1 MNHESTKGAKCTKIL
16 RSRSHA
22 PRGNAART
30 LCVRSEIDRVFRMC
44 DGRSHAERGNEIKGT
59 KRTKNLFYLSC
70 FHIFRAFVVL
80 LSWFIY
86 KEEQI

>member
-1 MNHESTKGAKCTKIL
+1 MNHEST
-16 RSRSHA
+16 
-22 PRGNAART
+22 
-30 LCVRSEIDRVFRMC
+30 
-44 DGRSHAERGNEIKGT
+44 KGT